1 MLLVVALNYLDIQGA
16 DIENAYL
23 KAPCREKVW
32 MSGGIEFG
40 ELAEEVLIIEKALY
54 LLMKEIQRDFRFKKD
69 NEDMC

>member
-1 MLLVVALNYLDIQGA
+1 MVALNYLDIQGA

-40 ELAEEVLIIEKALY
+40 ESAGEVLIIEKALY